1 MNRIVKWSGR
11 AKTDFVEILGYLY
24 QHWSNKEAQYF
35 IDSIRKLTVIIEKG
49 NVEFRKINKRF
60 HVAVVS
66 ENVSV
71 FYQIHSS
78 KRVEIIRVWDNRQK
92 PSKLYKA

>member
-1 MNRIVKWSGR
+1 MNRIVKWSDR
-11 AKTDFVEILGYLY
+11 AKTDFVDILGYLY
-24 QHWSNKEAQYF
+24 QHWSDKEAQYF
-35 IDSIRKLTVIIEKG
+35 IDSIRKLIGILEKG
-49 NVEFRKINKRF
+49 NVEFRKTVKKF

-66 ENVSV
+66 EHISV

-92 PSKLYKA
+92 PLKFNKA